1 MQEAK
6 NWRELEESF
15 LENKLDEE
23 MEDMDLEDL
32 ENEPTK
38 EGIPDIDDLDA
49 FKEGD

>member
-32 ENEPTK
+32 ESEPTK
-38 EGIPDIDDLDA
+38 EGEPDLKNPDA